1 MCKHTKLCLRSGLES
16 ETIERGVQFLEL
28 QQEMWKAL
36 RASSEI
42 ARVSVPGNFDDFCIN
57 SYQCGT
63 VVAIQWVMS
72 MPSLQH
78 VDLDSLSKLDC
89 VGST

>member
-1 MCKHTKLCLRSGLES
+1 
-16 ETIERGVQFLEL
+16 
-28 QQEMWKAL
+28 MWKAL
-36 RASSEI
+36 RASSGIE
-42 ARVSVPGNFDDFCIN
+42 RVRVPGNFDDFCIN

-63 VVAIQWVMS
+63 VAAIQRVTL
-72 MPSLQH
+72 MPNVQH